1 MSINIRPVKV
11 DDYII
16 RQYYKVK
23 KIRITSVH
31 IMSTDKQ
38 AEFMT
43 YCTFTLFIL
52 EVLVF
57 IYSIKAVHKY
67 VKLKKN

>member
-1 MSINIRPVKV
+1 
-11 DDYII
+11 
-16 RQYYKVK
+16 
-23 KIRITSVH
+23 
-31 IMSTDKQ
+31 MSTDKQ
-38 AEFMT
+38 AALMT